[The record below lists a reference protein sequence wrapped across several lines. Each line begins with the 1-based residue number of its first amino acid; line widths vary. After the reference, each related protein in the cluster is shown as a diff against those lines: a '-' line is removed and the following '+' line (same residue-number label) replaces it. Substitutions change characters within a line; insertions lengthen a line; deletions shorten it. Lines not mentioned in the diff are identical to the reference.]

1 MLDTDIV
8 FNYMDNNGVL
18 HEYNIIARFNK
29 NNKNYMIYNE
39 TGSEEIYADLYEVID
54 NKIKIIPI
62 SNEED
67 YSVVD
72 DYLESL

>member
-29 NNKNYMIYNE
+29 NNKNYMIYSE